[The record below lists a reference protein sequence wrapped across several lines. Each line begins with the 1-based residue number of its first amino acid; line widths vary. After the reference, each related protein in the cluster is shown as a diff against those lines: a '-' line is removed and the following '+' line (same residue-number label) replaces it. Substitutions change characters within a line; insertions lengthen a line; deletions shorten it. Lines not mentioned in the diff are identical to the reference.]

1 MSGDLTRNWWV
12 VVIQGVL
19 AIVFGLLAF
28 FMPGITLAALV
39 LLFGAYAF
47 VDGIFSIVAAVRAQ
61 EGSPWWALV
70 IRGVAGIAIGILTI
84 LWPGITALAL
94 LFLIAA
100 WAIITGVLEI
110 VAAIRLRKLITGE
123 WLLALAGIAALAFG
137 ILLIAAPGPGA
148 LAVVWIIG
156 VFAII
161 LGALLIVLGLRLRAH
176 RAAVAVPPI
185 EHAA

>member
-1 MSGDLTRNWWV
+1 MIGDLTRNWWV
-12 VVIQGVL
+12 LVVEGVL

-47 VDGIFSIVAAVRAQ
+47 VDGIISLVSAVRAQ
-61 EGSPWWALV
+61 EGSPWWALA
-70 IRGVAGIAIGILTI
+70 IRGVAGIGIGVITI
-84 LWPGITALAL
+84 LWPGITAVTL

-110 VAAIRLRKLITGE
+110 VAAIRLRKLISGE
-123 WLLALAGIAALAFG
+123 WLLALAGIASLAFG
-137 ILLIAAPGPGA
+137 ILLLVAPGPGA

-156 VFAII
+156 AYAII
-161 LGALLIVLGLRLRAH
+161 FGVLLIVLGLRLKTH
-176 RAAVAVPPI
+176 G
-185 EHAA
+185 